1 MTEIEVFE
9 MKEVDKLIVQNLL
22 EFAVR
27 FRVGLTDSELA
38 GRICCAI
45 IGIHGVQNIKRNY
58 FIDLHTCEFLLV
70 TLRFASAKPKH

>member
-1 MTEIEVFE
+1 
-9 MKEVDKLIVQNLL
+9 
-22 EFAVR
+22 
-27 FRVGLTDSELA
+27 LA